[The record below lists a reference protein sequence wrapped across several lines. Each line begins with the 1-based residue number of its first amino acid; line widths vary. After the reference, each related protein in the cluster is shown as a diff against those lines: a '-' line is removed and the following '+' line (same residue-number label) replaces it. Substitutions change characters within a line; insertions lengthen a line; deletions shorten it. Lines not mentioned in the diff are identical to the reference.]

1 MKKLGKKKFL
11 LLLVVLLPPL
21 FVFKKCTKF
30 SEFERGDRI
39 MFKFQHRTG
48 SRVFGKF
55 DDEKMWFIELRYVG
69 GGAWWKRIEM
79 LRENSKG
86 RDTFSPQTNQ
96 IEWIKKHPE
105 QIPMPALTD

>member
-11 LLLVVLLPPL
+11 LLLVVLLL
-21 FVFKKCTKF
+21 TFFVVKKCTKF
-30 SEFERGDRI
+30 NRFERGDRI
-39 MFKFQHRTG
+39 MYKINHRTG

-55 DDEKMWFIELRYVG
+55 DDEKIWFIDRRSFGSWFKSLH
-69 GGAWWKRIEM
+69 M
-79 LRENSKG
+79 LKENSKG